1 MQITPQV
8 RAAQP
13 PSRAPD
19 GTRLPEASEFDPF
32 FQGLTGDTGLVIAQE
47 RIDLARLYTIH
58 PRAEHPSDG
67 AERLNYYIWRDLGL
81 APRLNIIDGLEE
93 IERMAERLQTEGE
106 GDPRDWE
113 NLNADAATLRESL
126 QEAQYHRRDPQNWW
140 EYAQNPVLTRTPLLP
155 RATIQTSTAR
165 PRTNTVAQVKKVK
178 KSTPQDKGD
187 KKIHETKGVQGDPEP
202 DDSGSSGSDLDS
214 DDSDFKEDDDEDE
227 KKKADEK
234 RWDWEPEELDWS
246 YDKMLKWIEGGNTD
260 IPWTE
265 RGWKANSRQFGRLK
279 QHHRRRFHGKP
290 RHQPRFPTR
299 NKTDFS
305 KKAELKP
312 LRKRG
317 TRRLRLAFF
326 RRFVKIKEFRELV
339 GWLIPGLKQAEDMS
353 PEEVQKHLDKDAVEQ
368 RAQHVVEWRKMRLT
382 AGKRFVV
389 RFPETAPTDAD
400 ETEDATEKE
409 NQSADVEPQSVVMLT
424 EGQQNS
430 AWGESSLMTGVASAD
445 GTAREPP
452 GIDKVSGAL
461 PISRGTGENTL
472 APAPAPAS
480 VEPSEPADRHIGI
493 DESYDDED

>member
-13 PSRAPD
+13 ASRAPD

-47 RIDLARLYTIH
+47 RIDLARLYTIQ

-67 AERLNYYIWRDLGL
+67 TERLNYYIWRDLGL

-113 NLNADAATLRESL
+113 NLNADAATIRESL
-126 QEAQYHRRDPQNWW
+126 QEAQHHCRDPQNWW
-140 EYAQNPVLTRTPLLP
+140 EYAQNPVLSRAPLLP
-155 RATIQTSTAR
+155 RTIIQTSTAR
-165 PRTNTVAQVKKVK
+165 PRTNTGAQMEKVK
-178 KSTPQDKGD
+178 KSKPQDKGD
-187 KKIHETKGVQGDPEP
+187 KKIHETKGGQGDPEP

-234 RWDWEPEELDWS
+234 RWDWEPEELDWC
-246 YDKMLKWIEGGNTD
+246 YDKMLKWIEGGNTH

-279 QHHRRRFHGKP
+279 QHHRRRFHGES
-290 RHQPRFPTR
+290 RHQPRFHTR

-312 LRKRG
+312 RRKIG
-317 TRRLRLAFF
+317 SRRLRLAFF
-326 RRFVKIKEFRELV
+326 RRLVKIKEFRELV
-339 GWLIPGLKQAEDMS
+339 GWLIPGLKHAEDMS

-368 RAQHVVEWRKMRLT
+368 KAQNVVEWRKMRLA
-382 AGKRFVV
+382 AGKRFIV
-389 RFPETAPTDAD
+389 RFPDITPTDDAD
-400 ETEDATEKE
+400 DTGNATETE
-409 NQSADVEPQSVVMLT
+409 NQSADVESQSVVTPT

-430 AWGESSLMTGVASAD
+430 ALGESSPMTGIASAD
-445 GTAREPP
+445 GTAWESPAV
-452 GIDKVSGAL
+452 DKVSGAL
-461 PISRGTGENTL
+461 PMRRGTGEDTH
-472 APAPAPAS
+472 APAPVPVS
-480 VEPSEPADRHIGI
+480 VKPSESADRYRSRR
-493 DESYDDED
+493 ELDDED